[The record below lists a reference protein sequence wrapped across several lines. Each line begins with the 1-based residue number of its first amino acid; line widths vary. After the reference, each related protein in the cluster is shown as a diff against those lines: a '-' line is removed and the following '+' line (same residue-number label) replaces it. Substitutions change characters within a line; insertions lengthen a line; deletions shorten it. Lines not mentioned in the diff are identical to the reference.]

1 MRLDFTDP
9 HQEEKM
15 NLPNKITLFR
25 IFLIPL
31 FILLVLVPLDW
42 GTFSALG
49 TTVDIQLLVAT
60 AVFAVA
66 SFTDWLDGY
75 LARKMNIV
83 SNFGKFADPLADKML
98 VMSALILLV
107 ELGLA
112 PSWVVAIIV
121 SRELAVTGLR
131 LILVEQGG
139 TVMAAAWPGKIK
151 TNTQMF
157 AIIFLLMNDFP
168 FGFINF
174 SIGTV
179 LLYVCLFFTIYSGV
193 NYFYEARDMFS
204 GTFTE

>member
-1 MRLDFTDP
+1 
-9 HQEEKM
+9 M

-31 FILLVLVPLDW
+31 FMILVLIPFDW
-42 GTFSALG
+42 GTFNALG
-49 TTVDIQLLVAT
+49 SSVENHLLIA
-60 AVFAVA
+60 AVVFSVA

-75 LARKMNIV
+75 LARKLNIV

-98 VMSALILLV
+98 VMTALILLV

-139 TVMAAAWPGKIK
+139 TVMAAGWPGKIK

-157 AIIFLLMNDFP
+157 AIIFLLINDFP
-168 FGFINF
+168 FGFIDI
-174 SIGTV
+174 SVGTV
-179 LLYVCLFFTIYSGV
+179 LLYICLFFTIYSGI
-193 NYFYEARDMFS
+193 NYFYNAREVFS
-204 GTFTE
+204 GTFSE

>member
-1 MRLDFTDP
+1 
-9 HQEEKM
+9 M

-25 IFLIPL
+25 IFLIPI
-31 FILLVLVPLDW
+31 FIVLVLAPLN
-42 GTFSALG
+42 LG
-49 TTVDIQLLVAT
+49 TLTVFGSDIDIQLLVA
-60 AVFAVA
+60 AIVFSVA

-112 PSWVVAIIV
+112 PSWVVAVIV

-157 AIIFLLMNDFP
+157 AIIFLLINDFP
-168 FGFINF
+168 FGGLNV
-174 SIGTV
+174 SVGTI

-193 NYFYEARDMFS
+193 NYFYEARDVFS
-204 GTFTE
+204 GTFSK

>member
-1 MRLDFTDP
+1 MP
-9 HQEEKM
+9 GGKEEKM

-25 IFLIPL
+25 IFLIPI
-31 FILLVLVPLDW
+31 FIVLVLVPLNW
-42 GTFSALG
+42 GSVTALG
-49 TTVDIQLLVAT
+49 SLIDVQLLVA
-60 AVFAVA
+60 AIVFSVA

-75 LARKMNIV
+75 LARKMDIV

-112 PSWVVAIIV
+112 PSWVVAVIV
-121 SRELAVTGLR
+121 CRELAVTGLR

-157 AIIFLLMNDFP
+157 AIIFLLVNDFP
-168 FGFINF
+168 FGFIDI
-174 SIGTV
+174 SVGTV
-179 LLYVCLFFTIYSGV
+179 LLYVCLFFTIYSGI
-193 NYFYEARDMFS
+193 NYFYEARHVFS

>member
-1 MRLDFTDP
+1 MG
-9 HQEEKM
+9 KM

-25 IFLIPL
+25 IFLIPI
-31 FILLVLVPLDW
+31 FIVLVLVPLNW
-42 GTFSALG
+42 GSVTALG
-49 TTVDIQLLVAT
+49 SLIDVQLLVA
-60 AVFAVA
+60 AIVFSVA

-75 LARKMNIV
+75 LARKMDIV

-112 PSWVVAIIV
+112 PSWVVAVIV
-121 SRELAVTGLR
+121 CRELAVTGLR

-157 AIIFLLMNDFP
+157 AIIFLLVNDFP
-168 FGFINF
+168 FGFIDI
-174 SIGTV
+174 SVGTV
-179 LLYVCLFFTIYSGV
+179 LLYVCLFFTVYSGI
-193 NYFYEARDMFS
+193 NYFYEARHVFS

>member
-1 MRLDFTDP
+1 
-9 HQEEKM
+9 M

-25 IFLIPL
+25 IFLIPI
-31 FILLVLVPLDW
+31 FIVLVLAPLN
-42 GTFSALG
+42 LG
-49 TTVDIQLLVAT
+49 TLTVFGSDIDIQLLVA
-60 AVFAVA
+60 AIVFSVA

-107 ELGLA
+107 ELGMA
-112 PSWVVAIIV
+112 PSWVVAVIV

-157 AIIFLLMNDFP
+157 AIIFLLINDFP
-168 FGFINF
+168 FGGLNV
-174 SIGTV
+174 SVGTI

-193 NYFYEARDMFS
+193 NYFYEARNVFS
-204 GTFTE
+204 GTFSK

>member
-1 MRLDFTDP
+1 
-9 HQEEKM
+9 M

-49 TTVDIQLLVAT
+49 TTVDVQLLVAT

-168 FGFINF
+168 FGFIDF

>member
-1 MRLDFTDP
+1 
-9 HQEEKM
+9 M

-25 IFLIPL
+25 IFLIPI
-31 FILLVLVPLDW
+31 FIILVLAPLNF
-42 GTFSALG
+42 GTLTALG
-49 TTVDIQLLVAT
+49 SDIDIQLLVA
-60 AVFAVA
+60 AIVFSVA

-107 ELGLA
+107 ELGMA
-112 PSWVVAIIV
+112 PSWVVAVIV

-157 AIIFLLMNDFP
+157 AIIFLLINDYP
-168 FGFINF
+168 FGGLNV
-174 SIGTV
+174 SVGTI

-193 NYFYEARDMFS
+193 NYFYEARDVFS
-204 GTFTE
+204 GTFSK

>member
-1 MRLDFTDP
+1 
-9 HQEEKM
+9 M

-25 IFLIPL
+25 IFLIPI
-31 FILLVLVPLDW
+31 FIVLVLAPLN
-42 GTFSALG
+42 LG
-49 TTVDIQLLVAT
+49 TLTVFGSDIDIQLLVA
-60 AVFAVA
+60 AILFSVA

-107 ELGLA
+107 ELGMA
-112 PSWVVAIIV
+112 PSWVVAVIV

-157 AIIFLLMNDFP
+157 AIIFLLINDFP
-168 FGFINF
+168 FGGLNV
-174 SIGTV
+174 SIGTI

-193 NYFYEARDMFS
+193 NYFYEARDVFS
-204 GTFTE
+204 GTFSE

>member
-1 MRLDFTDP
+1 
-9 HQEEKM
+9 M

-25 IFLIPL
+25 IFLIPI
-31 FILLVLVPLDW
+31 FIVLVLAPMN
-42 GTFSALG
+42 LG
-49 TTVDIQLLVAT
+49 TVTSLNSTIDVQLLLAT
-60 AVFAVA
+60 IVFSVA

-98 VMSALILLV
+98 VMSALVLLV

-112 PSWVVAIIV
+112 PSWIVAVIV

-168 FGFINF
+168 FGFIDI
-174 SIGTV
+174 SVGKI
-179 LLYVCLFFTIYSGV
+179 LLYICLFFTVYSGV
-193 NYFYEARDMFS
+193 NYFYEARDVFR

>member
-1 MRLDFTDP
+1 
-9 HQEEKM
+9 M

-31 FILLVLVPLDW
+31 FMILVLIPFDW
-42 GTFSALG
+42 GTFSLLG
-49 TTVDIQLLVAT
+49 SSVEYHLLLSAI
-60 AVFAVA
+60 VFSVA

-98 VMSALILLV
+98 VMTALILLV
-107 ELGLA
+107 ELELA
-112 PSWVVAIIV
+112 PSWIVAIIV

-139 TVMAAAWPGKIK
+139 TVMAAGWPGKIK

-157 AIIFLLMNDFP
+157 AIIFLLINDFP
-168 FGFINF
+168 FGFLDI
-174 SIGTV
+174 SVGTV
-179 LLYVCLFFTIYSGV
+179 LLYICLFFTIYSGI
-193 NYFYEARDMFS
+193 NYFYNARDVFS
-204 GTFTE
+204 GTFSD

>member
-1 MRLDFTDP
+1 
-9 HQEEKM
+9 M
-15 NLPNKITLFR
+15 NLPYKITLFR
-25 IFLIPL
+25 IFLIPI
-31 FILLVLVPLDW
+31 FIILVLAPLNF
-42 GTFSALG
+42 GTLTALG
-49 TTVDIQLLVAT
+49 SDIDIQLLVA
-60 AVFAVA
+60 AIVFSVA

-107 ELGLA
+107 ELGMA
-112 PSWVVAIIV
+112 PSWVVAVIV

-157 AIIFLLMNDFP
+157 AIIFLLINDYP
-168 FGFINF
+168 FGGLNV
-174 SIGTV
+174 SVGTI

-193 NYFYEARDMFS
+193 NYFYEARDVFS
-204 GTFTE
+204 GTFSD

>member
-1 MRLDFTDP
+1 
-9 HQEEKM
+9 M

-31 FILLVLVPLDW
+31 FIALVLVPLNW
-42 GTFSALG
+42 GTFTALG
-49 TTVDIQLLVAT
+49 TTVDTQLLVAT
-60 AVFAVA
+60 IVFSVA

-112 PSWVVAIIV
+112 PSWVVAVIV

-168 FGFINF
+168 FGFLPI
-174 SIGTV
+174 SLGTV
-179 LLYVCLFFTIYSGV
+179 LLYICLFFTIYSGV
-193 NYFYEARDMFS
+193 NYFYEAREVFS

>member
-1 MRLDFTDP
+1 
-9 HQEEKM
+9 M

-25 IFLIPL
+25 IFMIPL
-31 FILLVLVPLDW
+31 FMILVLVPFNL
-42 GTFSALG
+42 GTLEGMGSTVTLQMLLAAIVFSA
-49 TTVDIQLLVAT
+49 
-60 AVFAVA
+60 A

-98 VMSALILLV
+98 VMTALIILV

-112 PSWVVAIIV
+112 PSWVVALIV

-139 TVMAAAWPGKIK
+139 TVMAAGWPGKIK

-157 AIIFLLMNDFP
+157 AIIFLLINDYP
-168 FGFINF
+168 FGNLPV
-174 SIGTV
+174 SVGTV
-179 LLYVCLFFTIYSGV
+179 LLYICLIFTIYSGID
-193 NYFYEARDMFS
+193 YFYKARHIFK
-204 GTFTE
+204 GTFSS

>member
-1 MRLDFTDP
+1 
-9 HQEEKM
+9 M

-25 IFLIPL
+25 IFLIPI
-31 FILLVLVPLDW
+31 FIILVLAPLNF
-42 GTFSALG
+42 GTLTALG
-49 TTVDIQLLVAT
+49 SDVDIQLLVA
-60 AVFAVA
+60 AIVFSVA

-107 ELGLA
+107 ELGMA
-112 PSWVVAIIV
+112 PSWVVAVIV

-157 AIIFLLMNDFP
+157 AIIFLLINDYP
-168 FGFINF
+168 FGGLNV
-174 SIGTV
+174 SVGTI

-193 NYFYEARDMFS
+193 NYFYEARDVFS
-204 GTFTE
+204 GTFSD

>member
-1 MRLDFTDP
+1 
-9 HQEEKM
+9 M

-25 IFLIPL
+25 IFLIPI
-31 FILLVLVPLDW
+31 FIVLVLAPLN
-42 GTFSALG
+42 LG
-49 TTVDIQLLVAT
+49 TLTVFGSDIDIQLLVA
-60 AVFAVA
+60 AIVFSVA

-107 ELGLA
+107 ELGMA
-112 PSWVVAIIV
+112 PSWVVAVIV

-157 AIIFLLMNDFP
+157 AIIFLLINDFP
-168 FGFINF
+168 FGGLNV
-174 SIGTV
+174 SVGTI

-193 NYFYEARDMFS
+193 NYFYEARDVFS
-204 GTFTE
+204 GTFSK

>member
-1 MRLDFTDP
+1 
-9 HQEEKM
+9 M
-15 NLPNKITLFR
+15 NLPNKISLFR
-25 IFLIPL
+25 IFLIPI
-31 FILLVLVPLDW
+31 FIVLVLAPLN
-42 GTFSALG
+42 LG
-49 TTVDIQLLVAT
+49 TLTVFGSDIDIQLLVA
-60 AVFAVA
+60 AILFSVA

-107 ELGLA
+107 ELGMA
-112 PSWVVAIIV
+112 PSWVVAVIV

-157 AIIFLLMNDFP
+157 AIIFLLINDFP
-168 FGFINF
+168 FGGLNV
-174 SIGTV
+174 SIGTI

-193 NYFYEARDMFS
+193 NYFYEARDVFS
-204 GTFTE
+204 GTFSE

>member
-1 MRLDFTDP
+1 
-9 HQEEKM
+9 M

-25 IFLIPL
+25 IFLIPI
-31 FILLVLVPLDW
+31 FIVLVLAPLN
-42 GTFSALG
+42 LG
-49 TTVDIQLLVAT
+49 TLTVLGSDIDIQLLVA
-60 AVFAVA
+60 AIVFSVA

-112 PSWVVAIIV
+112 PSWVVAVIV

-157 AIIFLLMNDFP
+157 AIIFLLINDFP
-168 FGFINF
+168 FGGLNV
-174 SIGTV
+174 SVGTI

-193 NYFYEARDMFS
+193 NYFYEARDVFS
-204 GTFTE
+204 GTFSD